1 MATNGNIS
9 VSTNFGFGPI
19 QTVFL
24 SNSAII
30 ANTTPSTYES
40 AAVLFLN
47 TMSRVIGDDYTNLTN
62 LAPFMYNS
70 AITTNTTLAE
80 STTVSILANMAR
92 VIGDDYTNL
101 TNLTSFTYNSA
112 ITTNTTLA
120 ESTTVSILATMP
132 RVMGDDYT
140 NLAKLTPSPS
150 ITYVYIDGV
159 PIVTGTP
166 SNQQYWN

>member
-9 VSTNFGFGPI
+9 VSTDFGFGPI

-30 ANTTPSTYES
+30 ANTTPY
-40 AAVLFLN
+40 A
-47 TMSRVIGDDYTNLTN
+47 Y
-62 LAPFMYNS
+62 
-70 AITTNTTLAE
+70 E

-101 TNLTSFTYNSA
+101 TQLAPFTYNSA
-112 ITTNTTLA
+112 ITTNTTVA
-120 ESTTVSILATMP
+120 ESTTVSILANMP
-132 RVMGDDYT
+132 RVIGDDYT
-140 NLAKLTPSPS
+140 NLAKLTPSVT
-150 ITYVYIDGV
+150 ITYAVTDGV
-159 PIVTGTP
+159 PIVTGTT